1 MGFWTDKSIV
11 VTGGSAGL
19 GLALSRAFVSCGAK
33 LTIVARD
40 KSRLDSAVASLRQ
53 HYPDVQIAIH
63 SADVCVSDEAQQAIQ
78 SVVERHGRIDG
89 LVNCV
94 GASTR
99 CDLIHATPDLFR
111 IQLEVN
117 FMSAVN
123 CTQASLPHL
132 IRQRGCIIN
141 VNSLAGKTAWPF
153 MAPYSASKSAL
164 LAYSNQLRL
173 ELNGQLQ
180 VLSVCSGP
188 IRSEVAGN
196 RYATESQGLPTQAK
210 LPGAGAPIKGIDP
223 DLLANKI
230 LRACERGKFEL
241 IVPRS
246 ARLLFVAAA
255 ISPRFGD
262 WLLRRFTNKTGNA
275 PSPD

>member
-1 MGFWTDKSIV
+1 M
-11 VTGGSAGL
+11 
-19 GLALSRAFVSCGAK
+19 GLALSRLFVARGAK

-40 KSRLDSAVASLRQ
+40 KSRLESAVVSLRQ
-53 HYPDVQIAIH
+53 QQPDSQIAIH
-63 SADVCVSDEAQQAIQ
+63 SADVCVGDEAQLAIQ
-78 SVVERHGRIDG
+78 SVVDRQGRIDA

-94 GASTR
+94 GSSTR
-99 CDLIHATPDLFR
+99 CDLNHATPDQFR
-111 IQLEVN
+111 TQLEVN

-123 CTQASLPHL
+123 CTQASLSHL
-132 IRQRGCIIN
+132 IPQRGCIIN

-153 MAPYSASKSAL
+153 MAPYAASKSAL
-164 LAYSNQLRL
+164 QAYSNQLRL
-173 ELNGQLQ
+173 ELSGRLH
-180 VLSVCSGP
+180 VLSVFPGP
-188 IRSEVAGN
+188 IRREVAGN
-196 RYATESQGLPTQAK
+196 RYVAESQGLPSQAK
-210 LPGAGAPIKGIDP
+210 LPGAGAPFKGIDP

-241 IVPRS
+241 IVPSS

-262 WLLRRFTNKTGNA
+262 WLIRRFTNKTGNA